1 MDLPKNLLYTKE
13 HEWMLIENNVIT
25 LGITDFA
32 QAELGDI
39 IFVELPTIGDFVE
52 KGKTCGTI
60 EAVKTVSDIFS
71 PVEGKV
77 IDINNEIDDSPEVVN
92 SDPYGDGWFMKI
104 ELMGKDSS
112 DELMSYEEYGLFIT

>member
-52 KGKTCGTI
+52 KEKR
-60 EAVKTVSDIFS
+60 AAQ
-71 PVEGKV
+71 
-77 IDINNEIDDSPEVVN
+77 
-92 SDPYGDGWFMKI
+92 
-104 ELMGKDSS
+104 
-112 DELMSYEEYGLFIT
+112 